1 MQNIPPDLWDVWEA
15 GDFTGPNRPYARIT
29 IQKALLRP
37 AYTMKTMFIQDEPQV
52 EFPQAILKSL
62 TIDRRLGTDAAQ
74 MTLVIKNNVPVDPMQ
89 NLDLSDGGLPLPP
102 TDFRSVRQLRDLGHP
117 GFFTFRRGVNATNQ
131 IGWGYAMS
139 TTWVDMLI
147 PNRVIRTWQGYGTD
161 GAANPWDDTRQV
173 LTGSWLIDRVELT
186 ATGDIT
192 ITCRDFLKLA
202 IEQRLY
208 PPVVPLQNYP
218 LTFCAD
224 HFVDVYNTVDP
235 PNPASVNVGF
245 HNFEDYDSS
254 VGYVTGVWN
263 DPMFGHTAE
272 HAFDGDSTTYWLS
285 RHHLSCCDWS
295 SFEWISADT
304 NGNPIN
310 FVQFRPRWGGYQVYV
325 CVKVNGVWQ
334 GSATIPYS
342 PTPSEPIS
350 NGSGMAYVAGPINV
364 PSSETWFGI
373 TLPERYNAEQ
383 VRVVFTNLHI
393 ESDGFYRA
401 SIYDL
406 EVFDHPFF
414 VGEGDPETTV
424 TEEFVEGNIV
434 DYVDIIKVLAGWAG
448 FYWLE
453 GTPADPILDTFGTP
467 VGRIWG
473 DFFNSGAYPVDP
485 PCIPA
490 SFWDNKSVMDGINQI
505 KEILGYIVYC
515 DSTGGLICRMPNIW
529 RTGNYVLG
537 QGFVGS
543 ESVRVLDE
551 KKVVLDLGVVLD
563 DASLRSEIIVVSA
576 SDRSLHTALT
586 PSWSAD
592 LAIPGTVGPQGDAAL
607 LAGQERVMLVP
618 NYPFLSQ
625 AEVDK
630 FAYLISL
637 WIHWTFRKDKVRI
650 PGCPAFMPDDQV
662 TIYERV
668 THEQFVHYIEGV
680 SSTMDFQSGT
690 WFMDM
695 DTHWLGEGPDRAW
708 LVNTYSDMP
717 PALYAY
723 LLAIGEI
730 EEGGGDGTTPPV
742 FELPEFASTDVW
754 DRVEDDFSSLFPG
767 LPTINTSIATMSDEE
782 LAALYGSTYVVPPSG
797 GSGGTVVNRSEAF
810 YWATWGAPASN
821 QVSMSFMVPWQSIYN
836 SPPIGYPVPEN
847 TSVSQVSF
855 VNITC
860 HAVAVPAFRLLA
872 AIIGEELYYVK
883 PSQTGAYN
891 YRYIAGTSVLSV
903 HSWGLAIDVNWT
915 DNAVNKA
922 SSLINVNWKTAAQR
936 AVAEIRTNN
945 GQRVFEWGGNWSSKK
960 DWMHLEVVC
969 TAADMKTG
977 VHR

>member
-1 MQNIPPDLWDVWEA
+1 MQNMPPDLWDIWEA

-29 IQKALLRP
+29 VQKALLRP
-37 AYTMKTMFIQDEPQV
+37 AHTMKTMLIQDEPQV
-52 EFPQAILKSL
+52 EFPQAVLKSL
-62 TIDRRLGTDAAQ
+62 NIDRRLGTDAAQ
-74 MTLVIKNNVPVDPMQ
+74 MTLVIKNNIPVDPMQ
-89 NLDLSDGGLPLPP
+89 NLDLSDGGLVLPP
-102 TDFRSVRQLRDLGHP
+102 SDFRTVRQLRDLGHP

-208 PPVVPLQNYP
+208 PPVIPLQNYP
-218 LTFCAD
+218 LEFCAD
-224 HFVDVYNTVDP
+224 HFVDVPVTVDP
-235 PNPASVNVGF
+235 NDPASVNVGF

-254 VGYVTGVWN
+254 VGYQTNVWN
-263 DPMFGHTAE
+263 DSVYGHRAS
-272 HAFDGDSTTYWLS
+272 HAFDGDWTSYWLS
-285 RHHLSCCDWS
+285 LGHSTPGGFG
-295 SFEWISADT
+295 SFEWLSADT

-310 FVQFRPRWGGYQVYV
+310 FVQFRPKWGGYQAYV
-325 CVKVNGVWQ
+325 CVKVGGIWQ
-334 GSATIPYS
+334 GSATVPYQQS
-342 PTPSEPIS
+342 VGET
-350 NGSGMAYVAGPINV
+350 NTGAAMAYVAGPINV

-373 TLPERYNAEQ
+373 TLPDRYNAEQ
-383 VRVVFTNLHI
+383 VRVVFTNLQNAG
-393 ESDGFYRA
+393 DGTYRA
-401 SIYDL
+401 AIYDL

-414 VGEGDPETTV
+414 EGEGDPETTV
-424 TEEFVEGNIV
+424 TTEFVEGNIG
-434 DYVDIIKVLAGWAG
+434 DYVDIIKILAGWAG

-453 GTPADPILDTFGTP
+453 GTPADPILNTFGTP
-467 VGRIWG
+467 EGRIWG

-505 KEILGYIVYC
+505 KEILGYIVYA
-515 DSTGGLICRMPNIW
+515 DVTGGLICRMPNIW

-537 QGFVGS
+537 QGFVGAD
-543 ESVRVLDE
+543 SVRVLDE
-551 KKVVLDLGVVLD
+551 QKVILDLGVVLD
-563 DASLRSEIIVVSA
+563 DASLRSEIIVVSS
-576 SDRSLHTALT
+576 SDRSLYTALT
-586 PSWSAD
+586 PSWSGD
-592 LAIPGTVGPQGDAAL
+592 LVIPGTIGPGGDAGL
-607 LAGQERVMLVP
+607 LAGQDRVMLVP
-618 NYPFLSQ
+618 NYPFVAQ

-680 SSTMDFQSGT
+680 SSTMDFQNGT

-695 DTHWLGEGPDRAW
+695 DTHWLGEGPDRVW
-708 LVNTYSDMP
+708 LVNTYTDMP

-730 EEGGGDGTTPPV
+730 EEGGGGGGAPPI
-742 FELPEFASTDVW
+742 FELPEFANTDVW
-754 DRVEDDFSSLFPG
+754 DRIDDDFSGLFPG
-767 LPTINTSIATMSDEE
+767 LPTINASLFTMSDEE
-782 LAALYGSTYVVPPSG
+782 LAALYGSDYVVPPSG
-797 GSGGTVVNRSEAF
+797 GSGGTVVSRSEAY
-810 YWATWGAPASN
+810 YWATWGAPGSN
-821 QVSMSFMVPWQSIYN
+821 QTSMTLMLGWQSSWPGIT
-836 SPPIGYPVPEN
+836 PPN
-847 TSVSQVSF
+847 THSGQTSTVS
-855 VNITC
+855 ITC
-860 HAVAVPAFRLLA
+860 HALAIPAFRLLSE
-872 AIIGEELYYVK
+872 IIAEENYNVK

-891 YRYIAGTSVLSV
+891 YRYIAGTNVLSV

-922 SSLINVNWKTAAQR
+922 SSLVSAAWKAAAQR

-945 GQRVFEWGGNWSSKK
+945 GQQVFSWGGFWTSKK

-969 TAADMKTG
+969 TAADMATG